1 VDQIIFLGT
10 GGARFVV
17 SRQIR
22 ASGGMWFTVGETN
35 FIVDPGPGA
44 LVRATA
50 KRKPKL
56 DPTRLDGIILSH
68 GHLDHAAD
76 ANVLIDAMTSRA
88 KKRGTLFLPHDALA
102 EGVVL
107 KYARERVGEIVILE
121 EAGSYR
127 LGDVTFDTPVRHI
140 HVETETYGM
149 NFHTGTKTVSYI
161 ADTRFF
167 PELIDHYAG
176 DVLIMNVSRYTNP
189 EDYEVDHLN
198 VADARRI
205 IEGVR
210 PEVAILTH
218 FGMTMLRAKPWE
230 VAVALEEETGVKVI
244 AARDGMR
251 YELPAS

>member
-10 GGARFVV
+10 GGVRVVV

-22 ASGGMWFTVGETN
+22 ASGGMWFTVGKTN
-35 FIVDPGPGA
+35 FVVDPGPGA

-56 DPTRLDGIILSH
+56 DPTTLDGVILSH

-76 ANVLIDAMTSRA
+76 ANVLIDAMTSRV
-88 KKRGTLFLPHDALA
+88 KKRGTLFLPRGALDT
-102 EGVVL
+102 GIVIQ
-107 KYARERVGEIVILE
+107 YARERVGEVVILK

-149 NFHTGTKTVSYI
+149 NFHIGARTVSYI

-167 PELIDHYAG
+167 PELIDHYTG
-176 DVLIMNVSRYTNP
+176 DVLIMNVSRYANP
-189 EDYEVDHLN
+189 QDYEIDHLN
-198 VADARRI
+198 VADARRLV
-205 IEGVR
+205 EGVR

-218 FGMTMLRAKPWE
+218 FGMTMLQAKPWK
-230 VAVALEEETGVKVI
+230 VAADLEKETGVKVI

-251 YELPAS
+251 FELPAS